1 MCDDFCAFILS
12 HGRPDKIYTL
22 NLLKKSGYTGK
33 YFIVIDDEDT
43 TRERYQEL
51 FGDKVLVFSKS
62 DIASRFDEADNFG
75 DRRSIFY
82 ARNACFDLAKKLG
95 CKYFIELDDDYTA
108 FQFRVGK
115 DLEKDYCLITC
126 LDPVLEAMIEYYEA
140 IPAKTIA
147 MAQGGDFLGDSN
159 NASWCF
165 VQAEQLQTGQYTA
178 AVAGGSENALA
189 IQLPGTFFL
198 NDSTD
203 WDFRTPLIITPTLT
217 NTGAATLQVTVA
229 GRILGTF
236 PLYKGKKVELE
247 AGDILADVPIACLLD
262 KTKSFFSVMNP
273 VKVYSLGDGLVRSVN
288 KVLPDEKGAIN
299 LTPENISAYPL
310 AGGEVE
316 GEVWSNI
323 VNNFRIVSDERSTFW
338 RFDGNALY
346 LMFTNEGDP
355 HGGYNAL
362 RPLIAD
368 FATGKLSTGHD
379 FTAGGTLYAGA
390 GACWMATDGNIYGS
404 AWGGYLNQW
413 VLAQINALNVALNN
427 QITASINSNNS
438 GWVLPNFQLKNTA
451 DLGGGWEKDSA
462 TGRIRQWGYLNAGA
476 TTGFFQV
483 NFPITFPNTCSNVQV
498 TVIGGGGKLAD
509 NYATAGNVT
518 QSGFTCGQDT
528 AGSYWE
534 AIGW

>member
-1 MCDDFCAFILS
+1 MITGFGNNVVSALAENVTSIQTTLTVMPEQGAMFAKLLTTDMENGSNPQSIYAIL
-12 HGRPDKIYTL
+12 TL
-22 NLLKKSGYTGK
+22 TNTGQTVNE
-33 YFIVIDDEDT
+33 ICHLTAVTGDVLTVVRGQEGT
-43 TRERYQEL
+43 TARGWSL
-51 FGDKVLVFSKS
+51 NDVV
-62 DIASRFDEADNFG
+62 ANFATRG
-75 DRRSIFY
+75 SE
-82 ARNACFDLAKKLG
+82 NG
-95 CKYFIELDDDYTA
+95 
-108 FQFRVGK
+108 
-115 DLEKDYCLITC
+115 
-126 LDPVLEAMIEYYEA
+126 
-140 IPAKTIA
+140 
-147 MAQGGDFLGDSN
+147 
-159 NASWCF
+159 F

-198 NDSTD
+198 NGSTD

-229 GRILGTF
+229 GRVLGTF
-236 PLYKGKKVELE
+236 PLYKGKMVELE

-262 KTKSFFSVMNP
+262 RTKTFFNVMNP

-310 AGGEVE
+310 TGGEVQ
-316 GEVWSNI
+316 GEVWSNT
-323 VNNFRIVSDERSTFW
+323 VNNFRIVCGERGTFW
-338 RFDGNALY
+338 RFDGSTLY
-346 LMFTNEGDP
+346 LMLTNDGDP
-355 HGGYNAL
+355 NGGYNDL
-362 RPLIAD
+362 RPLMVD
-368 FATGKLSTGHD
+368 FGTGKLSTGHD
-379 FTAGGTLYAGA
+379 FLINGKAYTGNGA
-390 GACWMATDGNIYGS
+390 SYLAEDGNVYGS
-404 AWGGYLNQW
+404 VWGGFLNSW
-413 VLAQINALNVALNN
+413 VMEQINALNVALNN
-427 QITASINSNNS
+427 QITASINNNNS

-451 DLGGGWEKDSA
+451 DLVGGWEKDSA

-483 NFPITFPNTCSNVQV
+483 NFPITFPNTCANVQV

>member
-1 MCDDFCAFILS
+1 MITGFGNNVVSALAENVTSIQTTLTVMPEQGAMFAKLLTTDMENGSNPQSVYAIL
-12 HGRPDKIYTL
+12 TL
-22 NLLKKSGYTGK
+22 TNTSQTVNEICHLTAVRGDVLTVVRGQEG
-33 YFIVIDDEDT
+33 T
-43 TRERYQEL
+43 TARGWSL
-51 FGDKVLVFSKS
+51 NDVV
-62 DIASRFDEADNFG
+62 ANFATRG
-75 DRRSIFY
+75 SE
-82 ARNACFDLAKKLG
+82 NG
-95 CKYFIELDDDYTA
+95 
-108 FQFRVGK
+108 
-115 DLEKDYCLITC
+115 
-126 LDPVLEAMIEYYEA
+126 
-140 IPAKTIA
+140 
-147 MAQGGDFLGDSN
+147 
-159 NASWCF
+159 F

-178 AVAGGSENALA
+178 AVAGGSENALT

-198 NDSTD
+198 NGSTD

-217 NTGAATLQVTVA
+217 NTGSATLQVTVA
-229 GRILGTF
+229 GRVLGTF

-262 KTKSFFSVMNP
+262 KTKTFFSVMNP

-288 KVLPDEKGAIN
+288 KVLPNDKGEVA
-299 LTPENISAYPL
+299 LTPQDVDAYPL
-310 AGGEVE
+310 TGGEVK
-316 GEVWSNI
+316 GEVWSE
-323 VNNFRIVSDERSTFW
+323 VPDNFRLVWGDRGTFW
-338 RFDGNALY
+338 RFDGNTLY

-355 HGGYNAL
+355 NGGYNAL

-404 AWGGYLNQW
+404 AWGGYINQW

-483 NFPITFPNTCSNVQV
+483 NFPITFPNTCANVQV

>member
-1 MCDDFCAFILS
+1 MITGFGNNVVSALAENVTSIQTTLTVMPEQGAMFAKLLTTDMENSSNPQSVYAIL
-12 HGRPDKIYTL
+12 TL
-22 NLLKKSGYTGK
+22 TNTGQTVNEICHLTAVK
-33 YFIVIDDEDT
+33 GDVLTVVRGQEGT
-43 TRERYQEL
+43 TARGWSL
-51 FGDKVLVFSKS
+51 NDVV
-62 DIASRFDEADNFG
+62 ANFATRG
-75 DRRSIFY
+75 SE
-82 ARNACFDLAKKLG
+82 NG
-95 CKYFIELDDDYTA
+95 
-108 FQFRVGK
+108 
-115 DLEKDYCLITC
+115 
-126 LDPVLEAMIEYYEA
+126 
-140 IPAKTIA
+140 
-147 MAQGGDFLGDSN
+147 
-159 NASWCF
+159 F
-165 VQAEQLQTGQYTA
+165 VQAEQLQRGQYTA

-229 GRILGTF
+229 GRVLGTF

-323 VNNFRIVSDERSTFW
+323 VNNFRIVSDERGTFW

-483 NFPITFPNTCSNVQV
+483 NFPITFPNTCANVQV

-509 NYATAGNVT
+509 NFATAGNVT